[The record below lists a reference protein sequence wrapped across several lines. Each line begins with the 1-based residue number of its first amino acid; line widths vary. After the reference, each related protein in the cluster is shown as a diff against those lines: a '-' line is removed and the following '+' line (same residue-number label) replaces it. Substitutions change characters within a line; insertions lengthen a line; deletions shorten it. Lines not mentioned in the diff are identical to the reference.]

1 MTRSQNITL
10 KGQKKIVWKGVSRM
24 QVVRGGPRMM
34 KTFLRKYAFFKI
46 DYRNEEVR
54 MDLS

>member
-10 KGQKKIVWKGVSRM
+10 KGQKKIVWKEVSRT

-34 KTFLRKYAFFKI
+34 KTFLREYAFFEI